1 MLLKANFYLLFG
13 TCIEQSIEKMRCL
26 TIYLFLFIQQNRKV
40 YFKKKKKKKLQ

>member
-26 TIYLFLFIQQNRKV
+26 AEETSITRKICQIDD
-40 YFKKKKKKKLQ
+40 Y